1 MAGGAGWIKTRD
13 GAAFDAGA
21 ITRHLIA
28 FNETWE
34 DNRMTASAPASG
46 RRLSLDLFRGLTIM
60 GMILV
65 NTEGEGAPAYPVL
78 VHADWFGFTG
88 ADLVFPSFLFAMG
101 SALALT
107 GRVETGEMAFWTKIL
122 RRGAI
127 IFGLGVLLY
136 WFPFV
141 QHDPAGHWSLIP
153 FAGTRLMGVLQRTA
167 LCYVIAA
174 AAARFMGPKG
184 LIALS
189 IGLLVVYWTILLT
202 GAPPAL
208 ALTKMGNVGDV
219 IDRAVFGQ
227 SHLYRWDGGF
237 DPEGLL
243 GTLPATVNV
252 IAGYLAA
259 RFLKNTPELGRVVV
273 TFAVAGLVIA
283 IAALALGVAIPI
295 GKKLWTPSFVGL
307 TVGLDLMIMALF
319 VQIYDRLGW
328 RGGVTALQPLGLNPL
343 VVYLFSELFVV
354 AIGMIQI
361 GKDDAWTWFCVD
373 VIQKVLPGA
382 FGALAAATAYL
393 FVCWLLAYFMYRRRI
408 VIRI

>member
-1 MAGGAGWIKTRD
+1 
-13 GAAFDAGA
+13 
-21 ITRHLIA
+21 
-28 FNETWE
+28 
-34 DNRMTASAPASG
+34 MTTTTTAPA

-65 NTEGEGAPAYPVL
+65 NTEGAGAPAYPFL

-107 GRVETGEMAFWTKIL
+107 GRVETGEAAFWTKIL

-127 IFGLGVLLY
+127 IFLLGVLLY

-141 QHDPAGHWSLIP
+141 KHDAAGHLILAP
-153 FAGTRLMGVLQRTA
+153 FADTRLMGVLQRTA

-184 LIALS
+184 LVALS
-189 IGLLVVYWTILLT
+189 IGLLAVYWAILLT
-202 GAPPAL
+202 CAPPAQ
-208 ALTKMGNVGDV
+208 ALTKMGNFGNV
-219 IDRAVFGQ
+219 IDIAVLGN

-243 GTLPATVNV
+243 GTLPSIVNV

-259 RFLKNTPELGRVVV
+259 RFLKRTTDLRRVVI
-273 TFAVAGLVIA
+273 TFAIAGLLLA
-283 IAALALGVAIPI
+283 IVALALSTAIPI

-307 TVGLDLMIMALF
+307 TIGLDLMIMAVF
-319 VQIYDRLGW
+319 VQLYDRAGV
-328 RGGVTALQPLGLNPL
+328 RFGVTALQPLGLNPL
-343 VVYLFSELFVV
+343 VIYLFSELLVV
-354 AIGMIQI
+354 VLWWLPVGPH
-361 GKDDAWTWFCVD
+361 DAWTWFCVD
-373 VIQKVLPGA
+373 LMQKILPGA
-382 FGALAAATAYL
+382 LGALVCAIAYL
-393 FVCWLLAYFMYRRRI
+393 FVCWLLAYVMYRRKI
-408 VIRI
+408 VVRL

>member
-1 MAGGAGWIKTRD
+1 
-13 GAAFDAGA
+13 
-21 ITRHLIA
+21 
-28 FNETWE
+28 
-34 DNRMTASAPASG
+34 MTDSAPASG

-65 NTEGEGAPAYPVL
+65 NTEGAGAPPFPIL

-122 RRGAI
+122 RRAAI

-136 WFPFV
+136 WFPFFK
-141 QHDPAGHWSLIP
+141 HDAAGHLTLAP
-153 FAGTRLMGVLQRTA
+153 FADTRLMGVLQRTA

-184 LIALS
+184 LVALS
-189 IGLLVVYWTILLT
+189 IGLLAIYWTILLT
-202 GAPPAL
+202 CAPPAL
-208 ALTKMGNVGDV
+208 ALTKMGNFGNV
-219 IDRAVFGQ
+219 IDVAVLGK

-243 GTLPATVNV
+243 GTLPSTVNV

-259 RFLKNTPELGRVVV
+259 RFLKRSDNLGRVVA
-273 TFAVAGLVIA
+273 TFAIAGLLLAV
-283 IAALALGVAIPI
+283 AALALGLVIPI

-307 TVGLDLMIMALF
+307 TIGLDLMIMAAF
-319 VQIYDRLGW
+319 VQVYDRMGW
-328 RGGVTALQPLGLNPL
+328 RFGTTALQPLGLNPL
-343 VVYLFSELFVV
+343 VIYLVSELLVV
-354 AIGMIQI
+354 VLWWLPIGQH
-361 GKDDAWTWFCVD
+361 DAWTWFCVD
-373 VIQKVLPGA
+373 VMQKVLPGA
-382 FGALAAATAYL
+382 VGALACAVAYL
-393 FVCWLLAYFMYRRRI
+393 FVCWLLAYVMYRRKI
-408 VIRI
+408 VVRL

>member
-1 MAGGAGWIKTRD
+1 
-13 GAAFDAGA
+13 
-21 ITRHLIA
+21 
-28 FNETWE
+28 
-34 DNRMTASAPASG
+34 MTKPAPAPTPDTS

-65 NTEGEGAPAYPVL
+65 NTEGMGAPAYPVL

-107 GRVETGEMAFWTKIL
+107 GRVETGEGAFWAKVL

-141 QHDPAGHWSLIP
+141 QKDAAGHWGLTP

-174 AAARFMGPKG
+174 VAARFLGPRG
-184 LIALS
+184 LVALS
-189 IGLLVVYWTILLT
+189 LALLAGYWTILLT
-202 GAPPAL
+202 CAPPAL
-208 ALTKMGNVGDV
+208 ALTKMGNVGNV
-219 IDRAVFGQ
+219 IDVAVLGK

-243 GTLPATVNV
+243 GTLPSIVNV

-259 RFLKNTPELGRVVV
+259 RFLKKTTNLGRVVV
-273 TFAVAGLVIA
+273 TFAGLGLFIA
-283 IAALALGVAIPI
+283 LAALASSLAIPI

-307 TVGLDLMIMALF
+307 TIGLDLMIMALF
-319 VQIYDRLGW
+319 VQIYDRMGW
-328 RGGVTALQPLGLNPL
+328 RFGTTALRPLGLNPL
-343 VVYLFSELFVV
+343 AIYLFSELFVV
-354 AIGMIQI
+354 VVGLIPVG
-361 GKDDAWTWFCVD
+361 GTDAWTWFCED
-373 VIQKVLPGA
+373 LMQKALPGA
-382 FGALAAATAYL
+382 NGALGAAVAYL
-393 FVCWLLAYFMYRRRI
+393 FVCWLLAYLMEKRRI
-408 VIRI
+408 FVRI

>member
-1 MAGGAGWIKTRD
+1 
-13 GAAFDAGA
+13 
-21 ITRHLIA
+21 
-28 FNETWE
+28 
-34 DNRMTASAPASG
+34 MTAPTPAPA

-107 GRVETGEMAFWTKIL
+107 GRVETSQGAFWAKVL
-122 RRGAI
+122 RRGAV
-127 IFGLGVLLY
+127 IFLLGVLLY

-141 QHDPAGHWSLIP
+141 QHDAAGHWGMIP

-174 AAARFMGPKG
+174 VAARFMGPRG
-184 LIALS
+184 LVGLS
-189 IGLLVVYWTILLT
+189 LGLLVVYWAILLL
-202 GAPPAL
+202 GAPPPL

-227 SHLYRWDGGF
+227 NHLYRWDGGF

-243 GTLPATVNV
+243 GTLPAIVNV

-259 RFLKNTPELGRVVV
+259 RFLKKTTNLGRVVT
-273 TFAVAGLVIA
+273 TFAILGLFIA
-283 IAALALGVAIPI
+283 IAALALSVAIPI

-319 VQIYDRLGW
+319 VQVYDRLGW
-328 RGGVTALQPLGLNPL
+328 RFGTTALRPLGLNPL
-343 VVYLFSELFVV
+343 AIYLFSELFVV
-354 AIGMIQI
+354 VLGLVPIG
-361 GKDDAWTWFCVD
+361 GTDAWTWFCKD
-373 VIQKVLPGA
+373 IMQKALPGA
-382 FGALAAATAYL
+382 NGALGAAVVYL
-393 FVCWLLAYFMYRRRI
+393 FVCWLVAYVMEKRRI
-408 VIRI
+408 YVRI

>member
-1 MAGGAGWIKTRD
+1 MT
-13 GAAFDAGA
+13 DAV
-21 ITRHLIA
+21 
-28 FNETWE
+28 
-34 DNRMTASAPASG
+34 ASSS

-65 NTEGEGAPAYPVL
+65 NTEGTGASAYPLL

-141 QHDPAGHWSLIP
+141 QHDTAGHLGLIP

-174 AAARFMGPKG
+174 AAARFLGPKALVALSVAL
-184 LIALS
+184 LIA
-189 IGLLVVYWTILLT
+189 YWTIILSC
-202 GAPPAL
+202 APPAQ
-208 ALTKMGNVGDV
+208 ALTKMGNVGN
-219 IDRAVFGQ
+219 AVDIAVLGK

-237 DPEGLL
+237 DPEGLP
-243 GTLPATVNV
+243 GTLPSIVNV

-259 RFLKNTPELGRVVV
+259 RFLKRSDNLGRVVA
-273 TFAVAGLVIA
+273 TFAVTGLVLA
-283 IAALALGVAIPI
+283 VAALALSVAIPI

-319 VQIYDRLGW
+319 VQVYDRMGW
-328 RGGVTALQPLGLNPL
+328 RLGQTALQPLGLNPL
-343 VVYLFSELFVV
+343 AIYLFSELFAVV
-354 AIGMIQI
+354 LWMIPFGQH
-361 GKDDAWTWFCVD
+361 DAWTWLSVD
-373 VIQKVLPGA
+373 VMQSVLPGA
-382 FGALAAATAYL
+382 AGALATAIVFL
-393 FVCWLLAYFMYRRRI
+393 FVCWLVAYVMYRRKIFVRL
-408 VIRI
+408 

>member
-1 MAGGAGWIKTRD
+1 
-13 GAAFDAGA
+13 
-21 ITRHLIA
+21 
-28 FNETWE
+28 
-34 DNRMTASAPASG
+34 MTDPAPASG

-65 NTEGEGAPAYPVL
+65 NTEGAGAAAYPVL

-107 GRVETGEMAFWTKIL
+107 GRVETGEVAFWTKIL
-122 RRGAI
+122 RRAAI

-141 QHDPAGHWSLIP
+141 KHDAAGHLALAP
-153 FAGTRLMGVLQRTA
+153 FADTRLMGVLQRTA

-184 LIALS
+184 MVGLCIAL
-189 IGLLVVYWTILLT
+189 LAVYWTILLT
-202 GAPPAL
+202 CAPPAQ
-208 ALTKMGNVGDV
+208 ALTKMGNFGNVVDL
-219 IDRAVFGQ
+219 AVLGK

-243 GTLPATVNV
+243 GTLPSTVNV

-259 RFLKNTPELGRVVV
+259 RFLKRTTHLGRVVM
-273 TFAVAGLVIA
+273 TFAIAGLL
-283 IAALALGVAIPI
+283 LAMAGLSMSLVIPI
-295 GKKLWTPSFVGL
+295 GKKLWTPSFVAL

-319 VQIYDRLGW
+319 VQLYDRAGV
-328 RGGVTALQPLGLNPL
+328 RFGVTAMQPLGLNPL
-343 VVYLFSELFVV
+343 VIYLFSELLVV
-354 AIGMIQI
+354 VLFWLPAG
-361 GKDDAWTWFCVD
+361 DHDAWTWFCVD
-373 VIQKVLPGA
+373 LVQKVLPGA
-382 FGALAAATAYL
+382 AGALLAAVAYL
-393 FVCWLLAYFMYRRRI
+393 FVCWALAYAMWRRKI
-408 VIRI
+408 FIRL

>member
-1 MAGGAGWIKTRD
+1 
-13 GAAFDAGA
+13 
-21 ITRHLIA
+21 
-28 FNETWE
+28 
-34 DNRMTASAPASG
+34 MTASAPVTG

-65 NTEGEGAPAYPVL
+65 NTEGGGAPAYPVL

-107 GRVETGEMAFWTKIL
+107 GRVETSELAFWSKIL
-122 RRGAI
+122 RRGAV

-141 QHDPAGHWSLIP
+141 QHDASGHWSLIP

-184 LIALS
+184 LVALS
-189 IGLLVVYWTILLT
+189 IGLLAVYWTLLLT
-202 GAPPAL
+202 CAPPAL
-208 ALTKMGNVGDV
+208 ALTKMGNFGDV
-219 IDRAVFGQ
+219 IDIAVLGK

-243 GTLPATVNV
+243 GTLPSTVNV
-252 IAGYLAA
+252 IAGFLAA
-259 RFLKNTPELGRVVV
+259 RFLKKTTNLGRVVT
-273 TFAVAGLVIA
+273 TFAIAGLFIA
-283 IAALALGVAIPI
+283 VAALALSTAIPI

-319 VQIYDRLGW
+319 VQVYDRLGW

-354 AIGMIQI
+354 VIGMIPVGQH
-361 GKDDAWTWFCVD
+361 DAWTWFCVD
-373 VIQKVLPGA
+373 LVQKGLPGP
-382 FGALAAATAYL
+382 FGSLVAAAAYL
-393 FVCWLLAYFMYRRRI
+393 FVCWLLAWILYKRKI

>member
-1 MAGGAGWIKTRD
+1 
-13 GAAFDAGA
+13 
-21 ITRHLIA
+21 
-28 FNETWE
+28 
-34 DNRMTASAPASG
+34 MTASAPASG

-65 NTEGEGAPAYPVL
+65 NTEGEGAPAYPIL

-107 GRVETGEMAFWTKIL
+107 GRVESGEMAFWTKIL

-141 QHDPAGHWSLIP
+141 QRDPAGHWSLIP

-259 RFLKNTPELGRVVV
+259 RFLKKTTDLGRAVV

-382 FGALAAATAYL
+382 FGSLAAAAAYL
-393 FVCWLLAYFMYRRRI
+393 FVCWLLAYFMYKRRI

>member
-1 MAGGAGWIKTRD
+1 MI
-13 GAAFDAGA
+13 
-21 ITRHLIA
+21 
-28 FNETWE
+28 
-34 DNRMTASAPASG
+34 ASAPASG

-65 NTEGEGAPAYPVL
+65 NTEGEGAPAYPVI

-107 GRVETGEMAFWTKIL
+107 GRVETGEGAFWAKVL
-122 RRGAI
+122 RRGAV

-141 QHDPAGHWSLIP
+141 QKDAAGHWGLIP

-174 AAARFMGPKG
+174 VAARFLGPKG

-189 IGLLVVYWTILLT
+189 LALLAGYWTILLT
-202 GAPPAL
+202 CAPPAQ
-208 ALTKMGNVGDV
+208 ALTKMGNFGNV
-219 IDRAVFGQ
+219 IDIAVLGK

-243 GTLPATVNV
+243 GTLPSIVNV

-259 RFLKNTPELGRVVV
+259 RFLKGSEDLGKVVV
-273 TFAVAGLVIA
+273 RFAATGLVLA
-283 IAALALGVAIPI
+283 LAALALSLVVPI

-319 VQIYDRLGW
+319 VQVYDRMGW
-328 RGGVTALQPLGLNPL
+328 RFGQTALQPLGLNPL
-343 VVYLFSELFVV
+343 VIYLFSELFVV
-354 AIGMIQI
+354 VLGLVPAG
-361 GKDDAWTWFCVD
+361 GTDVWTWFCKD
-373 VIQKVLPGA
+373 IMQKALPGA
-382 FGALAAATAYL
+382 NGALGAAVVYL
-393 FVCWLLAYFMYRRRI
+393 FVCWLVAYVMEKRRI
-408 VIRI
+408 YVRI